1 MRAAGVVLAGG
12 RSTRM
17 GTPKAALPWG
27 ATTLVAH
34 LTTILRAAVDGP
46 LIVVR
51 AAGQELPPLP
61 TGIDVVEDPVA
72 GVGPLVGILAGLAAA
87 AGRAEAAYVSA
98 VDMPHLR
105 PAFVRRVLAGL
116 EPGIEIVL
124 PDAHGFRHPLAAAYR
139 TALAEPLREL
149 VAAGGTRPAELF
161 EIANTRRVDAA
172 WLLHDPVLRAADPE
186 LASLANVNDPDD
198 YARAHSV
205 AFPA

>member
-27 ATTLVAH
+27 ATTLLAHVAA
-34 LTTILRAAVDGP
+34 ILREAVDGP

-61 TGIDVVEDPVA
+61 PGIDVVEDPVA
-72 GVGPLVGILAGLAAA
+72 GVGPLAGILAGLAAA

-116 EPGIEIVL
+116 EPLYEISS
-124 PDAHGFRHPLAAAYR
+124 PSNRK
-139 TALAEPLREL
+139 
-149 VAAGGTRPAELF
+149 LF
-161 EIANTRRVDAA
+161 
-172 WLLHDPVLRAADPE
+172 W
-186 LASLANVNDPDD
+186 
-198 YARAHSV
+198 
-205 AFPA
+205 

>member
-17 GTPKAALPWG
+17 GTSKAALPWG
-27 ATTLVAH
+27 STTLVAH
-34 LTTILRAAVDGP
+34 VAAILREAVDGP

-61 TGIDVVEDPVA
+61 PGVDLVEDPVA

-87 AGRAEAAYVSA
+87 AGHAETAYVSA

-116 EPGIEIVL
+116 EPGIYVVL
-124 PDAHGFRHPLAAAYR
+124 PDAHGFQHPLAAAYR
-139 TALAEPLREL
+139 TALAVPLREL
-149 VAAGGTRPAELF
+149 VAAGATRPAELF
-161 EIANTRRVDAA
+161 EIAATRRVDAA
-172 WLLHDPVLRAADPE
+172 WLLADPVLRAADPE
-186 LASLANVNDPDD
+186 LASLVNVNDPDD